1 VTRAQRIQSVIY
13 HPIMPAWL
21 NSPSSAMMR
30 ATSTGEIN
38 PIAQQGLK

>member
-1 VTRAQRIQSVIY
+1 MPDHAAGGAQI
-13 HPIMPAWL
+13 A
-21 NSPSSAMMR
+21 SPSSAMMR